1 MASATADS
9 RLPPSLTR
17 ALRPDTCDN
26 FCHLGRL
33 IMALRQPHCPWPL
46 IDLVAG
52 RNRPTAFAQMA
63 DFVRSETLRQLFPI
77 DK

>member
-1 MASATADS
+1 MVSATADS

-26 FCHLGRL
+26 FCRLGRL
-33 IMALRQPHCPWPL
+33 IMMLRQPHCPWSL

-52 RNRPTAFAQMA
+52 RNRPAVFGQMA
-63 DFVRSETLRQLFPI
+63 DFVRPETLR
-77 DK
+77 